1 MSVPEGVHGVE
12 LFVVLVAIASAAALV
27 TTRLAMPYS
36 VALILA
42 GLVVGAAIPPE
53 ALEVTPELILA
64 VLVPGLVF
72 EASFKLD
79 VAELRKTSGLVAI
92 LAIPG
97 VLITAAVVAVVA
109 SVATG
114 LDPALGF
121 LLGAMVSA
129 TDPVAV
135 IDLFK
140 RLDAPGRLA
149 TVVDAEALFNDGT
162 GVVLF
167 AIALVAITRPVGVA
181 DGAAG
186 FGAVVIISAI
196 LGVLAGLVAVGLMSV
211 TNDRL
216 IQTAISVVAA
226 YGTYLVALRF
236 GQSGI
241 VATVSAGIV
250 VGWAGQ
256 RGRLPQR
263 TMAALDGVWGFAAF
277 MITALTFL
285 LIGRV
290 IGLDLIVRS
299 VPLIV
304 AGYVAIT
311 LARAFVV
318 YVLIG
323 GTERALPGPSLLPV
337 SYLHV
342 MFWAGLRGA
351 IAIALVLALPQDIP
365 ERDLLTG
372 AVYGIVLVTILF
384 QGTTAG
390 WVIRRAGAIGD
401 RAPSHDVASTR

>member
-1 MSVPEGVHGVE
+1 MLGVE
-12 LFVVLVAIASAAALV
+12 LFVGLVAIASAAALV
-27 TTRLAMPYS
+27 TSRLSMPYS

-42 GLVVGAAIPPE
+42 GLVVGAVIPPE
-53 ALEVTPELILA
+53 ALEVTPDLILA

-72 EASFKLD
+72 EAAFKLN

-92 LAIPG
+92 LAVPG

-109 SVATG
+109 WIATG
-114 LDPALGF
+114 LNLALGF

-135 IDLFK
+135 IELFK
-140 RLDAPGRLA
+140 RLSAPGRLA

-167 AIALVAITRPVGVA
+167 AIAVVAVSQPVGIA
-181 DGAAG
+181 EGAMEFAS
-186 FGAVVIISAI
+186 VVLVSVI
-196 LGVLAGLVAVGLMSV
+196 LGVLAGAAAIRLMSL
-211 TNDRL
+211 TDDRL
-216 IQTAISVVAA
+216 IQVAISVVAA
-226 YGTYLVALRF
+226 YGTYLVAVRV

-256 RGRLPQR
+256 GGRLPQR

-290 IGLDLIVRS
+290 IGPELVVRA

-304 AGYVAIT
+304 AGYLAIT
-311 LARAFVV
+311 IARALVV

-337 SYLHV
+337 SHLHV

-351 IAIALVLALPQDIP
+351 IAIALALALPENLPQ
-365 ERDLLTG
+365 RDLLTG

-390 WVIRRAGAIGD
+390 WVIRRAGALND
-401 RAPSHDVASTR
+401 

>member
-1 MSVPEGVHGVE
+1 
-12 LFVVLVAIASAAALV
+12 
-27 TTRLAMPYS
+27 
-36 VALILA
+36 
-42 GLVVGAAIPPE
+42 
-53 ALEVTPELILA
+53 
-64 VLVPGLVF
+64 
-72 EASFKLD
+72 
-79 VAELRKTSGLVAI
+79 
-92 LAIPG
+92 
-97 VLITAAVVAVVA
+97 
-109 SVATG
+109 
-114 LDPALGF
+114 
-121 LLGAMVSA
+121 
-129 TDPVAV
+129 
-135 IDLFK
+135 
-140 RLDAPGRLA
+140 
-149 TVVDAEALFNDGT
+149 
-162 GVVLF
+162 
-167 AIALVAITRPVGVA
+167 
-181 DGAAG
+181 
-186 FGAVVIISAI
+186 
-196 LGVLAGLVAVGLMSV
+196 MSV
-211 TNDRL
+211 TSDRL

-226 YGTYLVALRF
+226 YGTYLVALRL

-256 RGRLPQR
+256 HGRLPQR

-351 IAIALVLALPQDIP
+351 IAIALVLALPQDVP

-372 AVYGIVLVTILF
+372 AVYGIVLVTILL

-401 RAPSHDVASTR
+401 RVASRGVASTM